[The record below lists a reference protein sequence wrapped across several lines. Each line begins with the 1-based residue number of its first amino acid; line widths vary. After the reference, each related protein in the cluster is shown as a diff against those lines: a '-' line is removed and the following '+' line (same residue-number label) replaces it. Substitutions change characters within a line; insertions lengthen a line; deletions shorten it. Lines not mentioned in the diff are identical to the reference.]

1 MKLRKNN
8 FKLLFFCELLKRCL
22 LVFCC
27 AIIFCFSFFCSFSYF
42 EICSAL
48 DSSQSDVVQR
58 NYEIEAGGRNFYY
71 SSSSFKTEINLS
83 KKQKAMMKNYGES
96 VFVLKSMGFSKEE
109 IVRYLCPES
118 DIVLKRLE
126 KIFNTSEIVENVY
139 VNKNKCTL
147 TFDDGKPEVFVNKQ
161 DFFKNIFCFLSN
173 NNPCFKLSIKLESF
187 KSEKNLRKLFEEKSS
202 FSTNFKTSSSE
213 RKNNI
218 KTALLAFDGLVL
230 DDGEILSFNETTG
243 VRDEKSGYKQAK
255 IISNGTFVLGYGGGV
270 CQVSTTLYNACL
282 LSGLEILEV
291 HGHSLPVSYV
301 EPSFDAMVN
310 TGSSD
315 LVIRNNSGGKIIF
328 TTSSENDICK
338 VKIFGLKNKYK
349 ITRFSE
355 KIKIIP
361 AIPENSSGFD
371 EDNPRANYLDGYISN
386 GYLNYYDSSGNLI
399 MSKMVRKNDKYNAR
413 RQKLIN

>member
-8 FKLLFFCELLKRCL
+8 FKLLFFCENLKRFL
-22 LVFCC
+22 FVFCC
-27 AIIFCFSFFCSFSYF
+27 AIVFCFSSLHSFVGF
-42 EICSAL
+42 KICNAMALPSA
-48 DSSQSDVVQR
+48 DIVQR
-58 NYEIEAGGRNFYY
+58 NYEIEASGRKFYY
-71 SSSSFKTEINLS
+71 SSASFKNEISFSNSQKIMMNNYDKSVELLKNMGLSNL
-83 KKQKAMMKNYGES
+83 
-96 VFVLKSMGFSKEE
+96 E
-109 IVRYLCPES
+109 IVKFLCPES
-118 DIVLKRLE
+118 DMILKRLE
-126 KIFNTSEIVENVY
+126 NIFNSSEIQEHVY
-139 VNKNKCTL
+139 VNKNKCSL
-147 TFDDGKPEVFVNKQ
+147 TFDDGKPEVFINKQ
-161 DFFKNIFCFLSN
+161 EFFENIFCFLTK
-173 NNPCFKLSIKLESF
+173 NNPSFKLTIKLENF
-187 KSEKNLRKLFEEKSS
+187 KSQKNLRKLFVEKSS

-218 KTALLAFDGLVL
+218 KTALSAFDGLVL
-230 DDGEILSFNETTG
+230 DDGEVLSFNETTG
-243 VRDEKSGYKQAK
+243 IRDEKSGYKQAK

-328 TTSSENDICK
+328 TTSSENDVCK

-361 AIPENSSGFD
+361 AITENSNNETIHVSYPK
-371 EDNPRANYLDGYISN
+371 NGYISN

-399 MSKMVRKNDKYNAR
+399 MSKRVRNNDKYNPPAV
-413 RQKLIN
+413 KNGA